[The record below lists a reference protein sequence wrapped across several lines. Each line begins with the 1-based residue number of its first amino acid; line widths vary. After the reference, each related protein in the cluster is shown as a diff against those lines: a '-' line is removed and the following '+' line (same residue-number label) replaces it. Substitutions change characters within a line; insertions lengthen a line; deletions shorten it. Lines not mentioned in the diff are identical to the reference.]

1 MNLCVSICALNNYQ
15 PSMQKTYIHIMCSG
29 PVSTD
34 KFGSLSKV
42 LAAIPP
48 DPSGTSIFDGSRART
63 TTLFPFFKA
72 FLIARKG
79 IINIILEY
87 WLCGVPDRRI
97 LSQSSLCH
105 QRRRLCSYKGELFGH
120 SVRCIRWEGKSE
132 LDTYSTSS
140 KTYIQ

>member
-1 MNLCVSICALNNYQ
+1 MNLCVSICALNKYQ

-87 WLCGVPDRRI
+87 
-97 LSQSSLCH
+97 
-105 QRRRLCSYKGELFGH
+105 
-120 SVRCIRWEGKSE
+120 
-132 LDTYSTSS
+132 
-140 KTYIQ
+140 